1 MINKANKFY
10 LEKWKDFPGPNIF
23 KFAFA
28 LIGGLAWFEFFNP
41 EFKFASHLFWEM
53 FGSGNVILGV
63 IAFSGTFGV
72 LACGFAFFPTYIFS
86 VIKAIA
92 KS

>member
-1 MINKANKFY
+1 MINKANEIF

-28 LIGGLAWFEFFNP
+28 LIGGLAWFEYFNP
-41 EFKFASHLFWEM
+41 EFKFASHILWDM
-53 FGSGNVILGV
+53 FGSGNPILGV
-63 IAFSGTFGV
+63 IAFSGIFGV
-72 LACGFAFFPTYIFS
+72 LACAFLWFPTYIFS

>member
-1 MINKANKFY
+1 MINKANEIY

-28 LIGGLAWFEFFNP
+28 LIGGLAWFEYFNP
-41 EFKFASHLFWEM
+41 EFKFASHLLWEM

-63 IAFSGTFGV
+63 LAFSGVFGV
-72 LACGFAFFPTYIFS
+72 AACALLWFPTYIFS
-86 VIKAIA
+86 IIKAITR
-92 KS
+92 S